1 MGARTGARENALI
14 TGSSLRRKCD
24 AGRLRKTRG
33 VSTQTDIASE
43 EYALHRDTQLD
54 PPLARDQYLFPVDV
68 NGTPISY
75 MAGNSLGLQPKSVR
89 AAIDQELESWAT
101 LAVRGHS
108 HGAHPWIAFPS
119 LLAESSAAIV
129 GAQPNEIVMMNSL
142 TVNIHMLLAS
152 FYQPRDGRRKI
163 LMEDYAFSSDSYA
176 IRSHVAFRG
185 GHPDKDV
192 IRLKPREGEDSL
204 RTEDVIAVLRERG
217 DEIATILF
225 GAVNYYSG
233 EFMDIPAITAA
244 AHDVGAYAGW
254 DLAHAAGNVP
264 MHLHDWGVDFAAW
277 CSYKYLNAGPGSVA
291 GAYIHEKHHTA
302 ALPRLEGWWTNKPET
317 RFLMNPVVDPLESAD
332 AWAVSNPPLLIMAP
346 ALSALEVFTDVGMPA
361 LRARSL
367 QLTAYMRE
375 LIELRNS
382 TEPDAQKHV
391 HVITPRDSDRHG
403 AQLSIRVSI
412 EPFAL
417 IERMYENH
425 GVLGDARNPGI
436 IRLAP
441 IPMYNT
447 FHDVWRAVTA
457 LFAELNG

>member
-1 MGARTGARENALI
+1 M
-14 TGSSLRRKCD
+14 
-24 AGRLRKTRG
+24 
-33 VSTQTDIASE
+33 
-43 EYALHRDTQLD
+43 
-54 PPLARDQYLFPVDV
+54 
-68 NGTPISY
+68 
-75 MAGNSLGLQPKSVR
+75 
-89 AAIDQELESWAT
+89 
-101 LAVRGHS
+101 
-108 HGAHPWIAFPS
+108 AFPS

-142 TVNIHMLLAS
+142 TVNLHMLLAS
-152 FYQPRDGRRKI
+152 FYQPQDRRRKI
-163 LMEDYAFSSDSYA
+163 VMEDYAFSSDSYA

-185 GHPDKDV
+185 GNPDKDV

-233 EFMDIPAITAA
+233 EFMDIPAITAV

-254 DLAHAAGNVP
+254 DLAHAAGNIP
-264 MHLHDWGVDFAAW
+264 MHLHDWNVDFAAW

-291 GAYIHEKHHTA
+291 GAFIHEKHHTA
-302 ALPRLEGWWTNKPET
+302 TLPRLEGWWTNKPET
-317 RFLMNPVVDPLESAD
+317 RFLMNSVVDPLETAD

-346 ALSALEVFTDVGMPA
+346 ALTALNEFTDIGMPA

-367 QLTAYMRE
+367 QLTSYMRE
-375 LIELRNS
+375 LIEAMDSENRV
-382 TEPDAQKHV
+382 Q
-391 HVITPRDSDRHG
+391 VITPSDSDRHG
-403 AQLSIRVSI
+403 AQLSIRVLV

-425 GVLGDARNPGI
+425 GVLGDARNPDI

-447 FHDVWRAVTA
+447 FHDVWRAVAA
-457 LFAELNG
+457 LIVELDAI

>member
-1 MGARTGARENALI
+1 M
-14 TGSSLRRKCD
+14 
-24 AGRLRKTRG
+24 
-33 VSTQTDIASE
+33 STQSEIAPAEFASE
-43 EYALHRDTQLD
+43 EYARQRDAKLD
-54 PPLARDQYLFPVDV
+54 RPIARDRYHVPVDSS
-68 NGTPISY
+68 GTPISY
-75 MAGNSLGLQPKSVR
+75 MAGNSLGLQPKSTR
-89 AAIDQELESWAT
+89 AGIEQELDSWAD

-108 HGAHPWIAFPS
+108 HGAHPWMAFPS
-119 LLAESSAAIV
+119 LLAEASAQIV

-142 TVNIHMLLAS
+142 TVNLHMLLAS
-152 FYQPRDGRRKI
+152 FYQPQDRRRKI
-163 LMEDYAFSSDSYA
+163 VMEDYAFSSDSYA

-185 GHPDKDV
+185 GNPDKDV

-217 DEIATILF
+217 EEIATILF

-233 EFMDIPAITAA
+233 EFMDIPAITAV

-254 DLAHAAGNVP
+254 DLAHAAGNIP
-264 MHLHDWGVDFAAW
+264 MHLHDWNVDFAAW

-291 GAYIHEKHHTA
+291 GAFIHEKHHTA

-317 RFLMNPVVDPLESAD
+317 RFLMNSVVDPLETAD

-346 ALSALEVFTDVGMPA
+346 ALSALNEFTEVGMPA

-367 QLTAYMRE
+367 QLTCYMRE
-375 LIELRNS
+375 LITVLDPAALDSKSR
-382 TEPDAQKHV
+382 V

-403 AQLSIRVSI
+403 AQLSIRVPV

-417 IERMYENH
+417 IERMYEKH
-425 GVLGDARNPGI
+425 GVLGDARNPDI

-457 LFAELNG
+457 LFIELED

>member
-1 MGARTGARENALI
+1 MDPVI
-14 TGSSLRRKCD
+14 TGLSLRRKCG
-24 AGRLRKTRG
+24 AGRLRETKG
-33 VSTQTDIASE
+33 VSTQTDIESE
-43 EYALHRDTQLD
+43 AYALHRDTELD
-54 PPLARDQYLFPVDV
+54 PPLARDRYLFPADV

-75 MAGNSLGLQPKSVR
+75 MAGNSLGLQPKSTR
-89 AAIDQELESWAT
+89 AAIDQELDSWAT

-108 HGAHPWIAFPS
+108 HGAHPWMAFPS

-152 FYQPRDGRRKI
+152 FYQPSDRRRKI
-163 LMEDYAFSSDSYA
+163 LMEDHAFSSDSYA
-176 IRSHVAFRG
+176 VRSHVAFRG

-233 EFMDIPAITAA
+233 EFMDIAAITAV

-254 DLAHAAGNVP
+254 DLAHAAGNIP

-302 ALPRLEGWWTNKPET
+302 TLPRLEGWWTNKPET
-317 RFLMNPVVDPLESAD
+317 RFLMNPIVDPLESAD

-346 ALSALEVFTDVGMPA
+346 ALSALGVFTEIGMPA

-367 QLTAYMRE
+367 QLTSYMRE

-382 TEPDAQKHV
+382 TESDARKHV
-391 HVITPRDSDRHG
+391 HVITPGDSDRHG
-403 AQLSIRVSI
+403 AQLSIRVPI

-425 GVLGDARNPGI
+425 GVLGDARNPDI

-447 FHDVWRAVTA
+447 FHDVWRAVNA
-457 LFAELNG
+457 LFAELNN